1 MVTQA
6 QLLMPTLVRYL
17 SEMLNSASG
26 AVGVEGACTMS
37 VLPRL
42 DLMELELDK
51 GQLSFCQLLY

>member
-37 VLPRL
+37 ASKTGSHGARIR
-42 DLMELELDK
+42 
-51 GQLSFCQLLY
+51 